1 MALPPLAT
9 VVNLSDWIGEPIVE
23 EEDVKRAGAV
33 LRAAS
38 TLVRAFTGARW
49 ADESGMLGDV
59 PDGVNDVV
67 LAVAGRGYTNPEG
80 WSGERQDD
88 WGGSGRKVEE
98 AGLYLTASERLV
110 LDQHRPAKVSG
121 IGFLAT
127 TRVEARAPGA
137 GWVPTEDGPLFPWY

>member
-1 MALPPLAT
+1 MARPSLAT
-9 VVNLSDWIGEPIVE
+9 VTDLSDWIGEPIVE
-23 EEDVKRAGAV
+23 EEDTKRATGV

-38 TLVRAFTGARW
+38 SLVRAYAGRTW
-49 ADESGMLGDV
+49 LDETDALGDV

-80 WSGERQDD
+80 WTGERQDD

-110 LDQHRPAKVSG
+110 LDEHRPAKVSG

-127 TRVEARAPGA
+127 TRVDRPAPGY
-137 GWVPTEDGPLFPWY
+137 GWVPTEGGPLFPWY